1 MPDSTRSTHPRPP
14 LEEEGRKAWTPGSG
28 NQIRDGRS
36 CLGPDHRAPVEVR
49 LLRVSL
55 EVAVGFVVQLAM
67 CHQFLHAGEGLGAAE
82 GGTAEEL
89 AWQGRNEGQRSGE
102 GWPRLAWRLCLLPT
116 PNCLPTTYSGLTFQG
131 LCGWAVGTQ
140 MLCQVANTGETETAA
155 RAGAGYLLPCR
166 THRKGGCHPLFPR
179 PSCPEFC
186 PRETYKRLELP
197 YWFLTRAFTICFP
210 HQTELPEGRGW
221 VGWLVTVATACIHLV
236 LSKW

>member
-1 MPDSTRSTHPRPP
+1 MPDSTPSTHPRPP
-14 LEEEGRKAWTPGSG
+14 LEEEGRKALTPGSG
-28 NQIRDGRS
+28 NQIRGGRS

-49 LLRVSL
+49 IVRVSL

-102 GWPRLAWRLCLLPT
+102 GWPRLAWRLCLPPT
-116 PNCLPTTYSGLTFQG
+116 PNCLPTTYSGPTFQG

-166 THRKGGCHPLFPR
+166 MHRKGGVTHSSPVHAV
-179 PSCPEFC
+179 PSSAPE
-186 PRETYKRLELP
+186 RH
-197 YWFLTRAFTICFP
+197 I
-210 HQTELPEGRGW
+210 RGW
-221 VGWLVTVATACIHLV
+221 NYPTGFLPGPLPSASPTR
-236 LSKW
+236 LSCQRAGAGLAGSSL